1 MKAERRDIEDWR
13 AAQAAGGAAPG
24 SVMLRLSA
32 IKTLYKALCR
42 AGKCEKNP
50 AEFVKSP
57 KPAEMPVE
65 AAMRK
70 HIPFEA
76 MRGVMAAIADDAR
89 GRRDLAAIL
98 VMYVMGLR
106 VSEAVGLDWEA
117 WGGDTLGFTA
127 KGGQARELTVP
138 EGLKTAL
145 ARCKADGLGTGPM
158 FLGAGWRLTVRG
170 MQKMVHARLAA
181 GGLGAAG
188 RGGRSPHALR
198 HSCGNNGAIE
208 GCSPYAIQD
217 QLGHASQRTTGIYTR
232 VAARFLEAPSIA
244 IDKGMG
250 I

>member
-1 MKAERRDIEDWR
+1 
-13 AAQAAGGAAPG
+13 
-24 SVMLRLSA
+24 
-32 IKTLYKALCR
+32 
-42 AGKCEKNP
+42 
-50 AEFVKSP
+50 
-57 KPAEMPVE
+57 
-65 AAMRK
+65 MRK
-70 HIPFEA
+70 HIPYEA
-76 MRGVMAAIADDAR
+76 IKAVMAAIADDAR
-89 GRRDLAAIL
+89 GRRDRAAIRI
-98 VMYVMGLR
+98 MYTMGLR

-138 EGLKTAL
+138 EGVKEAL
-145 ARCKADGLGTGPM
+145 ARLRTDGSGTGAI
-158 FLGAGWRLTVRG
+158 FLGKGGRLTVRG

-217 QLGHASQRTTGIYTR
+217 QLGHASQRTTGIYTK

-250 I
+250 V